1 MRGYAFLAI
10 AIGLLAYVVSRPAAP
25 PSGPATFAQ
34 LPATAQAPAK
44 PEPRPEAAR
53 TPLAK
58 APAPLGIRPQ
68 ALQPPPRQ
76 AAPAPPG
83 PSPTAT
89 QSIAKK
95 TAAVL
100 TAAAI
105 AALIVA
111 ESRRAYHARGR
122 PCACPDDSMRN
133 GRACG
138 SRSAYSRPGG
148 AAPLCYPTDVSDN
161 MIRAYRERQIATR

>member
-34 LPATAQAPAK
+34 LPVTAQVPAR
-44 PEPRPEAAR
+44 PGPRSEPAR

-58 APAPLGIRPQ
+58 APAPLDLTPRAQQPAPQRPPQ
-68 ALQPPPRQ
+68 ASTTPAEQPSKQ
-76 AAPAPPG
+76 
-83 PSPTAT
+83 THT
-89 QSIAKK
+89 VEI
-95 TAAVL
+95 L

-111 ESRRAYHARGR
+111 ESRLAYHARGR
-122 PCACPDDSMRN
+122 PCACPADSMRN

-138 SRSAYSRPGG
+138 GRSAYSRPGG
-148 AAPLCYPTDVSDN
+148 AAPLCYPTDVSEA
-161 MIRAYRERQIATR
+161 MIKAYRDRQMAAR